1 MEAIY
6 GVATPPQKGLTQQG
20 ISWQQVGQNFR
31 TYQENPSVIVLG
43 NNNQNLS
50 YAFRYNYYSLL
61 RSETVFLSSLE

>member
-1 MEAIY
+1 VLKYRFTWKLKVLAI
-6 GVATPPQKGLTQQG
+6 PPRKGLTQQD

-50 YAFRYNYYSLL
+50 YAFGVITYR
-61 RSETVFLSSLE
+61 